1 MKTLIALPLALGI
14 ALTSS
19 VAALAANGGYEQ
31 LHSHRAIHHRIVAAP
46 RAEALVPVTILPARS
61 PWSSP
66 FSYHETDGLSRD
78 PGDCLKYGCIDN
90 GGGG

>member
-19 VAALAANGGYEQ
+19 AAAVAADGGYTR

-46 RAEALVPVTILPARS
+46 RAEVPAPLTLFPARS

-66 FSYHETDGLSRD
+66 IDVQKTDGLSRD
-78 PGDCLKYGCIDN
+78 PADCLKYGCIDS
-90 GGGG
+90 GGG